1 VSISYAF
8 AISKYINQTKGKY
21 MEIKVCNLED
31 TKLIGKII
39 AKNLVKGTVLCL
51 DGDLGA
57 GKTTL
62 TQYIA
67 KEFEIK
73 EYITSPTFTIIK
85 EYEGILPF
93 YHMDVYRINSEDDMF
108 DLGYEDYIYSEGVC
122 IIEWSQKISN
132 MLPANRINIY
142 IQRTNDEDT
151 RIFSI
156 KGQGHA
162 YEKILEELKKHE
174 NTCN

>member
-1 VSISYAF
+1 
-8 AISKYINQTKGKY
+8 
-21 MEIKVCNLED
+21 MEIKIRSLED

-39 AKNLVKGTVLCL
+39 AENLIKGTVLCL

-67 KEFEIK
+67 KEFGIK

-93 YHMDVYRINSEDDMF
+93 YHMDVYRIDSEDDMY
-108 DLGYEDYIYSEGVC
+108 DLGYEEYIYSEGVC

-132 MLPANRINIY
+132 MLPTNRINIY
-142 IQRTNDEDT
+142 IQRTNDEST
-151 RIFSI
+151 RIFSVE
-156 KGQGHA
+156 GQGFA
-162 YEKILEELKKHE
+162 YEKILEELKEYE

>member
-1 VSISYAF
+1 M
-8 AISKYINQTKGKY
+8 Q
-21 MEIKVCNLED
+21 IKIRNLEN
-31 TKLIGKII
+31 TKLIGKLI
-39 AKNLVKGTVLCL
+39 AKNLTKGTVICL

-62 TQYIA
+62 TQFIA
-67 KEFEIK
+67 KEFGID

-85 EYEGILPF
+85 EYEGTLPL
-93 YHMDVYRINSEDDMF
+93 YHMDVYRIDSEDDMY

-122 IIEWSQKISN
+122 IIEWSKKISN
-132 MLPANRINIY
+132 ILPTNRINIY
-142 IQRTNDEDT
+142 IERTDNENT

-156 KGQGHA
+156 QGKGHT
-162 YEKILEELKKHE
+162 YEKILEELKNYE